1 MHKLTTF
8 FPEIGRGMGPLMKD
22 LLQKEILSKK
32 GFCIQI
38 YNFIYTSKRIKFGE
52 FYELAHIYK
61 APA

>member
-1 MHKLTTF
+1 MHKFTF
-8 FPEIGRGMGPLMKD
+8 FLRWVGGIGPLMKD

-38 YNFIYTSKRIKFGE
+38 YNFIYTSERIKFGE

>member
-8 FPEIGRGMGPLMKD
+8 FPEMGRGMGPLMKD

-38 YNFIYTSKRIKFGE
+38 YTSKRIKFGE